1 MKARAARDDRD
12 LDDIWVLCQILG
24 LRAVDEVWAISDDVW
39 GEEMLGEDVID
50 LVTTDLTARG
60 LR

>member
-12 LDDIWVLCQILG
+12 LDDIWVLCQILC